1 MVDEAAYAREQQQA
15 KDQQQAKEQHAKEQ
29 QKKGAEA
36 KQKSVET
43 ASPVGVK
50 PTPTQE
56 ENDLA
61 ALSVPFETHEDDGS
75 GPEPELR
82 HVRTKQSEAKPS
94 GAGYATRGATS
105 AQESTPTKPRTP

>member
-1 MVDEAAYAREQQQA
+1 MADATAQ
-15 KDQQQAKEQHAKEQ
+15 AKEQ

-36 KQKSVET
+36 KQKSVE
-43 ASPVGVK
+43 AANPAGVK

-61 ALSVPFETHEDDGS
+61 ALGVHVDPHEEDGS

-82 HVRTKQSEAKPS
+82 VVRTRQSDAKPS
-94 GAGYATRGATS
+94 GVGYSTRS
-105 AQESTPTKPRTP
+105 STPQPAPAPKP